1 MATAFS
7 SQSVMTLARADAGV
21 PTATQAPI
29 MAAETERLIVWTIDV
44 IDFLLLKLM
53 ANCRATSEQMTL
65 ETAGD
70 FGRRPFSS
78 AGSSAGVPCTLAP
91 ACGKKGMSD
100 YLECSAC
107 RWHTCCPLS
116 PERKI
121 RHFRRRQLRTR
132 YITRRGGV
140 RPKDEM
146 GQVRYSLRL
155 LEQIPLGLNR
165 RDSQALVNER
175 VCLP

>member
-1 MATAFS
+1 
-7 SQSVMTLARADAGV
+7 
-21 PTATQAPI
+21 

-53 ANCRATSEQMTL
+53 LNCRANSEQMTL

-70 FGRRPFSS
+70 FGRRPCSS

-121 RHFRRRQLRTR
+121 RHFRKRQLRTK
-132 YITRRGGV
+132 YITRRGGG
-140 RPKDEM
+140 RTKDEM
-146 GQVRYSLRL
+146 GQIRYSLRL
-155 LEQIPLGLNR
+155 LVVDALPPR
-165 RDSQALVNER
+165 RRAA
-175 VCLP
+175 

>member
-1 MATAFS
+1 
-7 SQSVMTLARADAGV
+7 
-21 PTATQAPI
+21 

-53 ANCRATSEQMTL
+53 LNCRANSEQMTL

-100 YLECSAC
+100 YLECRAC

-121 RHFRRRQLRTR
+121 RHFRKRQLRTK
-132 YITRRGGV
+132 YITRRGGG
-140 RPKDEM
+140 RTKDEM
-146 GQVRYSLRL
+146 GQIRYSLRL
-155 LEQIPLGLNR
+155 LVVDALPPR
-165 RDSQALVNER
+165 RRAA
-175 VCLP
+175 